1 MIKLNMFSSAEK
13 VKGQGVASAYR
24 ELVNVIQSHLT
35 SINMTI
41 NKFTK
46 ADITHYHTIDFRF
59 FLSTFFR
66 QRLGIKLGYVHFLP
80 ETIDDSLSLPKPIR
94 KLFYRYIIL
103 FYQRMD
109 ELIVV
114 NPSFIPKLIAY
125 GIDEDRIH
133 YIPNFV
139 SNKSFYPLYDKREK
153 QVLRTEHGW
162 PIDQFIVIG
171 AGQVQYRKGVLD
183 FIETAKRLP
192 HLTFIWAGGFSF
204 GKMTAGYEELKK
216 IYDHPPKNVH
226 FIGIVDRDK
235 MNVYYQMA
243 DMFFLPSY
251 NELFP
256 MTVLEAMNCEIPILL
271 RDLDL
276 YQSILD
282 GYYLKASNVDEFVSL
297 IRRLEGESSIY
308 KEAVQRSKKGAVYYS
323 EERVVKL
330 WKDTYL
336 TLLNR
341 RQQHDKT
348 NSKNHL

>member
-1 MIKLNMFSSAEK
+1 MIRLNMFSSAEK

-35 SINMTI
+35 SINMTM
-41 NKFTK
+41 NKFRK
-46 ADITHYHTIDFRF
+46 ADITLYHTIDFRF
-59 FLSTFFR
+59 FLSTFLR
-66 QRLGIKLGYVHFLP
+66 HRLGIKIGYVHFLP
-80 ETIDDSLSLPKPIR
+80 ETIDDSLSLPKPVQ

-103 FYQRMD
+103 FYKRMD

-125 GIDEDRIH
+125 GIEDDRIH

-139 SNKSFYPLYDKREK
+139 SNKSFYPVNDKKEK
-153 QVLRTEHGW
+153 QALRKEHGW
-162 PIDQFIVIG
+162 SIDSFIVIG
-171 AGQVQYRKGVLD
+171 VGQVQYRKGVLD

-204 GKMTAGYEELKK
+204 GKITAGYEELKQ

-235 MNVYYQMA
+235 MNTYYQMA
-243 DMFFLPSY
+243 DMLFLPSY

-256 MTVLEAMNCEIPILL
+256 MTVLEAMNCQIPILL

-297 IRRLEGESSIY
+297 IRRLEGESAVY
-308 KEAVQRSKKGAVYYS
+308 KEAVHRSKSGAAYYS

-330 WKDTYL
+330 WKDMYL
-336 TLLNR
+336 TLHNR
-341 RQQHDKT
+341 RQQHDQTKP
-348 NSKNHL
+348 